1 MIHNDLMIEQLRL
14 SGEKSKFVN
23 EMIDQIALQSHF
35 SNIKFEHSVVEY
47 IYIYKIIW
55 RNGYISKINRISEQS
70 LGKKRKHV
78 FRAQMG

>member
-47 IYIYKIIW
+47 IYI
-55 RNGYISKINRISEQS
+55 
-70 LGKKRKHV
+70 
-78 FRAQMG
+78 